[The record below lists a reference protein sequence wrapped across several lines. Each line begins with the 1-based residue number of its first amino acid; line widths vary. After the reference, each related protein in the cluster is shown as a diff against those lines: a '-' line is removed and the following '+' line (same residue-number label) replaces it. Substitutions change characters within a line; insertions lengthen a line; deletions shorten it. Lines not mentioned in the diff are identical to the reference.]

1 MQLTNRHHRVAFDRP
16 FLLHVALFAV
26 YSLSSVQMQSRLNQ
40 LWRKMTLA
48 RQFAVAAIVV
58 LLPAT
63 ATLGWLMSDII
74 SKTLVNNTASTIV
87 IYMDGL
93 VAPLVKEISNQGNL
107 SPASYE
113 KLDKLLADARSD
125 SSIISMKI
133 WKRDGTIIYSSFHDM
148 IGKKFPPSDTFSEA
162 LSGKLGAELNGEFD
176 EEEVHEKTSGKILLA
191 VYAPVREPTSREII
205 AVSEFYLNGDD
216 LNREVSQAWLNSW
229 LIVIAST
236 GLTVLLLSLFVSRGS
251 RTILR
256 QQDKL
261 ADKVVELEESLH
273 ANETLRSKLRE
284 ANLNVSSVNEKVL
297 QHVGTDLH
305 DGPAQMLAYATLR
318 LPSFQELTKPGSKV
332 KSEIDNLRRILS
344 DALKDIRRVSSGL
357 MLPELE
363 VSTLQQSVALAIGN
377 HINNT
382 NSEVVQVFEGSPCDV
397 PSALKICA
405 YRFVQEALN
414 NAFKHASGM
423 GQKVILLCDKEVII
437 EVHDSGPGLKLT
449 KSNMRRL
456 GLSGMF
462 ARVEAL
468 GGNLTIETPAR
479 GGTILRAS
487 FPVIANLGAAAH
499 ARKN

>member
-1 MQLTNRHHRVAFDRP
+1 
-16 FLLHVALFAV
+16 
-26 YSLSSVQMQSRLNQ
+26 
-40 LWRKMTLA
+40 
-48 RQFAVAAIVV
+48 
-58 LLPAT
+58 
-63 ATLGWLMSDII
+63 
-74 SKTLVNNTASTIV
+74 
-87 IYMDGL
+87 
-93 VAPLVKEISNQGNL
+93 
-107 SPASYE
+107 
-113 KLDKLLADARSD
+113 
-125 SSIISMKI
+125 
-133 WKRDGTIIYSSFHDM
+133 
-148 IGKKFPPSDTFSEA
+148 
-162 LSGKLGAELNGEFD
+162 
-176 EEEVHEKTSGKILLA
+176 
-191 VYAPVREPTSREII
+191 
-205 AVSEFYLNGDD
+205 
-216 LNREVSQAWLNSW
+216 
-229 LIVIAST
+229 
-236 GLTVLLLSLFVSRGS
+236 
-251 RTILR
+251 
-256 QQDKL
+256 
-261 ADKVVELEESLH
+261 
-273 ANETLRSKLRE
+273 
-284 ANLNVSSVNEKVL
+284 
-297 QHVGTDLH
+297 
-305 DGPAQMLAYATLR
+305 
-318 LPSFQELTKPGSKV
+318 
-332 KSEIDNLRRILS
+332 
-344 DALKDIRRVSSGL
+344 

>member
-1 MQLTNRHHRVAFDRP
+1 MPFANQHARVVFCNP
-16 FLLHVALFAV
+16 FLLHVALVAV
-26 YSLSSVQMQSRLNQ
+26 CRLSSVQMRSRLNQ
-40 LWRKMTLA
+40 FWRKMTLA
-48 RQFAVAAIVV
+48 RQFAVAAIAI
-58 LLPAT
+58 LLPAM
-63 ATLGWLMSDII
+63 ATLGWWMSDSIG
-74 SKTLVNNTASTIV
+74 KTLVNNTASTIV

-113 KLDKLLADARSD
+113 KLDNLLANARSD

-148 IGKKFPPSDTFSEA
+148 IGKKFPLSDTFSEA

-176 EEEVHEKTSGKILLA
+176 EEEVHEKASGKILLA

-216 LNREVSQAWLNSW
+216 LNRQVSQAWLNSW

-236 GLTVLLLSLFVSRGS
+236 GVAVLLLSLFVSRGS

-256 QQDKL
+256 QQNKL
-261 ADKVVELEESLH
+261 ADKVIELEESLN

-284 ANLNVSSVNEKVL
+284 ANLNVASVNEKVL
-297 QHVGTDLH
+297 QHIGTDLH

-332 KSEIDNLRRILS
+332 RSEFDNTRRILS
-344 DALKDIRRVSSGL
+344 DALKDIRRISSGL

-363 VSTLQQSVALAIGN
+363 PATLQEAVALAIVN
-377 HINNT
+377 HKNNT
-382 NSEVVQVFEGSPCDV
+382 DTEVIQELENSTCDV
-397 PSALKICA
+397 PPALKICA

-414 NAFKHASGM
+414 NAFKHAAGM
-423 GQKVILLCDKEVII
+423 GQKVILSCGKEIII
-437 EVHDSGPGLKLT
+437 EVHDIGPGLTLN

-468 GGNLTIETPAR
+468 GGKLTIEKPAR

-487 FPVIANLGAAAH
+487 FPVTAD
-499 ARKN
+499 